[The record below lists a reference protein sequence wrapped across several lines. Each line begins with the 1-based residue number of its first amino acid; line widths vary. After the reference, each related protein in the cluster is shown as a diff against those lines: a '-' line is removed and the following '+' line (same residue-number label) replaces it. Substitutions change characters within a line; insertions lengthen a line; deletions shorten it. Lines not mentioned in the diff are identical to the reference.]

1 MIYNTKDK
9 MAIVP
14 SFVFHDLYSRFV
26 RKTIISADDIFIL
39 SFFYCIIIL

>member
-39 SFFYCIIIL
+39 SFFFFLLYL